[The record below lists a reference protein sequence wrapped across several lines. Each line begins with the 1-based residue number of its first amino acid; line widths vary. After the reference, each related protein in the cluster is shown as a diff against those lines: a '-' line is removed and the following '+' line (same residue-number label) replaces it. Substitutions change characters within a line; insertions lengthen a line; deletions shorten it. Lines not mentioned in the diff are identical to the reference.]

1 MKLKIKNIIS
11 FFLNKLFAI
20 FPIVPNK
27 IVFESG
33 RDLIDGNAKAIY
45 NYIKENDINNYRTI
59 WLVTKSTDVSDID
72 TNDYAYYKTLKG
84 LYHLSTAKYLL
95 KNQSIGEIITK
106 KKGQIYIQLFHGN
119 GVMKKQGYDVN
130 EAIERPV
137 VSHAKEWDYYIANDE
152 NDEKT
157 IRSATGYNGKIEI
170 LGMAAVDTVINN
182 CKDEQKKQNVLKHL
196 NINNSKKNI
205 LYAPTFRD
213 YDLDKNIINIPI
225 KELSK
230 LKDYNI
236 IIRLHPLVR
245 TKVDKSLFNLDN
257 FINGCN
263 YPDVSDILAI
273 TDILITDYSSVFYE
287 YMPKNSPIIF
297 YPYDY
302 DKYVALRGGFYVDYK
317 KELPGPI
324 CYTEKELLNVIKKID
339 EIYPQYIEKRRKF
352 NKKYNNLSDGKASE
366 RLVNNLI
373 NNKFK

>member
-45 NYIKENDINNYRTI
+45 NYIKKNDINNYRTI

-297 YPYDY
+297 YPYDF

>member
-45 NYIKENDINNYRTI
+45 NYIKKNDINNYRTI

-245 TKVDKSLFNLDN
+245 TKVDKCLFNLDN

>member
-45 NYIKENDINNYRTI
+45 NYIKKNNINNYRTI

-130 EAIERPV
+130 EATERPV
-137 VSHAKEWDYYIANDE
+137 VSHAKEWDYYIVNDE

-170 LGMAAVDTVINN
+170 LGMAAVDTVINDCN
-182 CKDEQKKQNVLKHL
+182 DEQKKQNVLKHL
-196 NINNSKKNI
+196 NINNSKKNV

-245 TKVDKSLFNLDN
+245 TKIDKSLFNLDN

>member
-45 NYIKENDINNYRTI
+45 NYIKKNDINNYRTI

-137 VSHAKEWDYYIANDE
+137 VSHAKEWDYYIANDK

-339 EIYPQYIEKRRKF
+339 EIHPQYIEKRRKF
-352 NKKYNNLSDGKASE
+352 NKKYNKLSDGKASE

>member
-1 MKLKIKNIIS
+1 MRTKIKNIILL
-11 FFLNKLFAI
+11 FLNKLFAI
-20 FPIVPNK
+20 FPIEQNK

-45 NYIKENDINNYRTI
+45 EYMKKNDIKEYKLI
-59 WLVTKSTDVSDID
+59 WLVTKKTDVSELDKR
-72 TNDYAYYKTLKG
+72 NYAYYKTLKG
-84 LYHLSTAKYLL
+84 MYHLSTARYLL
-95 KNQSIGEIITK
+95 KNQSIGEILKK
-106 KKGQIYIQLFHGN
+106 KKGQTYIQLFHGN
-119 GVMKKQGYDVN
+119 GVMKKMGYDVN
-130 EAIERPV
+130 NAKERPV
-137 VSHAKEWDYYIANDE
+137 VSHAKEWDYYIANDK
-152 NDEKT
+152 NDEKV
-157 IRSATGYNGKIEI
+157 IRTSTGYNGNVEV
-170 LGMAAVDTVINN
+170 LVMAAVDLVINN
-182 CKDEQKKQNVLKHL
+182 CDNKEKKEKVLKKL
-196 NINNSKKNI
+196 NISNKKKNI

-213 YDLDKNIINIPI
+213 YDFDKNIINIPI

-245 TKVDKSLFNLDN
+245 DKVDKNMFDIKN
-257 FINGCN
+257 FVNGCN
-263 YPDVSDILAI
+263 YPDVSDILLI

-297 YPYDY
+297 YPQDY
-302 DKYVALRGGFYVDYK
+302 DKYVDLRGGFYVDYS

-324 CYTEKELLNVIKKID
+324 CYTEKELLNVVKEID
-339 EIYPQYIEKRRKF
+339 KIYPQYIEKRRKF

>member
-45 NYIKENDINNYRTI
+45 NYIKKNDINNYRTI

-72 TNDYAYYKTLKG
+72 TNVYAYYKTLKG

-297 YPYDY
+297 YPYDF

>member
-45 NYIKENDINNYRTI
+45 NYIKKNDINNYRTI

>member
-45 NYIKENDINNYRTI
+45 NYIKKNDINNYRTI

-152 NDEKT
+152 NDKKT

-297 YPYDY
+297 YPYDF

>member
-45 NYIKENDINNYRTI
+45 NYIKKNDINNYRTI

-182 CKDEQKKQNVLKHL
+182 CKDEQKKQNVLKNL

-287 YMPKNSPIIF
+287 YMPKNLPIIF

>member
-1 MKLKIKNIIS
+1 MRTKIKNIILL
-11 FFLNKLFAI
+11 FLNKLFAI
-20 FPIVPNK
+20 FPIEQNK

-45 NYIKENDINNYRTI
+45 EYMKKNDIKEYKLI
-59 WLVTKSTDVSDID
+59 WLVTKKTDVSELDKR
-72 TNDYAYYKTLKG
+72 NYAYYKTLKG
-84 LYHLSTAKYLL
+84 MYHLSTARYLL
-95 KNQSIGEIITK
+95 KNQSIGEILKK
-106 KKGQIYIQLFHGN
+106 KKGQTYIQLFHGN
-119 GVMKKQGYDVN
+119 GVMKKMGYDVN
-130 EAIERPV
+130 NAKERPV
-137 VSHAKEWDYYIANDE
+137 VSHAKEWDYYIANDK
-152 NDEKT
+152 NDEKV
-157 IRSATGYNGKIEI
+157 IRTSTGYNGNVEV
-170 LGMAAVDTVINN
+170 LGMAAVDLVINN
-182 CKDEQKKQNVLKHL
+182 CDNKEKKEKVLKKL
-196 NINNSKKNI
+196 NISNKKKNI

-213 YDLDKNIINIPI
+213 YDFDKNIINIPI

-245 TKVDKSLFNLDN
+245 DKVDKNMFDIKN
-257 FINGCN
+257 FVNGCN
-263 YPDVSDILAI
+263 YPDVSDILLI

-302 DKYVALRGGFYVDYK
+302 DKYVDLRGGFYVDYS

-324 CYTEKELLNVIKKID
+324 CYTEKELLNVVKEIDKI
-339 EIYPQYIEKRRKF
+339 YQQYIEKRRKF

>member
-45 NYIKENDINNYRTI
+45 NYIKKNDINNYRTI

-130 EAIERPV
+130 EATERPV

-182 CKDEQKKQNVLKHL
+182 CNDEQKKQNVLKHL
-196 NINNSKKNI
+196 NINNSKKNV

-245 TKVDKSLFNLDN
+245 TKIDKSLFNLDN

>member
-11 FFLNKLFAI
+11 FFLNKLFAV

-45 NYIKENDINNYRTI
+45 NYIKKNNINNYRTI

-130 EAIERPV
+130 EATERPV
-137 VSHAKEWDYYIANDE
+137 VSHAKDWDYYIANDE
-152 NDEKT
+152 NDEKA

-182 CKDEQKKQNVLKHL
+182 CKDKQKKQDVLKQL

-213 YDLDKNIINIPI
+213 YDLYKNIINIPI

-245 TKVDKSLFNLDN
+245 TKVDKGLFNLDN

>member
-45 NYIKENDINNYRTI
+45 NYIKKNDINNYRTI

-302 DKYVALRGGFYVDYK
+302 DKYVTLRGGFYVDYK

-324 CYTEKELLNVIKKID
+324 CYTEKELLHVIKKID

>member
-45 NYIKENDINNYRTI
+45 NYIKKNDINNYRTI

-72 TNDYAYYKTLKG
+72 TNDYAYYNTLKG

-130 EAIERPV
+130 EATERPV
-137 VSHAKEWDYYIANDE
+137 VSHAKDWDYYIANDE

>member
-45 NYIKENDINNYRTI
+45 NYIKKNDINNYRTI

-130 EAIERPV
+130 ETIERPV

>member
-45 NYIKENDINNYRTI
+45 NYIKKNNINNYRTI

-130 EAIERPV
+130 EATERPV

-182 CKDEQKKQNVLKHL
+182 CNDEQKKQNVLKHL
-196 NINNSKKNI
+196 NINNSKKNV

-245 TKVDKSLFNLDN
+245 TKIDKSLFNLDN

>member
-45 NYIKENDINNYRTI
+45 NYIKKNDINNYRTI

-130 EAIERPV
+130 KAIERPV

-152 NDEKT
+152 NDKKT

>member
-45 NYIKENDINNYRTI
+45 NYIKKNDINDYRTI

-130 EAIERPV
+130 EATERPV

-157 IRSATGYNGKIEI
+157 IRSATGYNGKIET

-182 CKDEQKKQNVLKHL
+182 CNDEQKKQNVLKYL

-245 TKVDKSLFNLDN
+245 TKIDKSLFNLDN

>member
-11 FFLNKLFAI
+11 FFLNKLFTI

-45 NYIKENDINNYRTI
+45 NYIKKNDINNYRTI

-130 EAIERPV
+130 EVTERPI

-182 CKDEQKKQNVLKHL
+182 IKDKQKKQDVLKQL

-213 YDLDKNIINIPI
+213 YDFDKNIINIPI

-245 TKVDKSLFNLDN
+245 TKVDKSLFDLDN

-302 DKYVALRGGFYVDYK
+302 DRYVTLRGGFYVDYK

-324 CYTEKELLNVIKKID
+324 CYTEKELLNVVKEID
-339 EIYPQYIEKRRKF
+339 KIYPQYIEKRRKF

>member
-45 NYIKENDINNYRTI
+45 NYIKKNDINNYRTI

-152 NDEKT
+152 NDKKT

-182 CKDEQKKQNVLKHL
+182 CKDKQKKQNVLKHL

>member
-45 NYIKENDINNYRTI
+45 NYIKKNDINNYRTI

-152 NDEKT
+152 NDKNT

-297 YPYDY
+297 YPYDF

>member
-45 NYIKENDINNYRTI
+45 NYIKKNDINNYRTI

-182 CKDEQKKQNVLKHL
+182 CTDEQKKQNVLKHL

>member
-45 NYIKENDINNYRTI
+45 NYIKKNDINNYRTI

-152 NDEKT
+152 NDKKT

-263 YPDVSDILAI
+263 YPDVNDILAI

>member
-45 NYIKENDINNYRTI
+45 NYIKKNDINNYRTI

-152 NDEKT
+152 NDEKA

>member
-45 NYIKENDINNYRTI
+45 NYIKKNDINNYRTI

-182 CKDEQKKQNVLKHL
+182 CNDEQKKQNVLKHL

>member
-45 NYIKENDINNYRTI
+45 NYIKKNDINNYRTI

-72 TNDYAYYKTLKG
+72 TSDYAYYKTLKG

-106 KKGQIYIQLFHGN
+106 KKEQIYIQLFHGN

-130 EAIERPV
+130 EATERPV

-182 CKDEQKKQNVLKHL
+182 CNDEQKKQNVLKHL

-245 TKVDKSLFNLDN
+245 TKIDKSLFNLDN

>member
-45 NYIKENDINNYRTI
+45 NYIKKNDINNYRTI

-297 YPYDY
+297 YPYDF

-324 CYTEKELLNVIKKID
+324 CYTEKEFAS
-339 EIYPQYIEKRRKF
+339 F
-352 NKKYNNLSDGKASE
+352 NIVRVYSS
-366 RLVNNLI
+366 
-373 NNKFK
+373 

>member
-45 NYIKENDINNYRTI
+45 NYIKKNDINNYRTI

-245 TKVDKSLFNLDN
+245 TKIDKSLFNLDN

-339 EIYPQYIEKRRKF
+339 EIHPQYIEKRRKF

>member
-45 NYIKENDINNYRTI
+45 NYIKKNDINNYRTI

-72 TNDYAYYKTLKG
+72 TSDYAYYKTLKG

-106 KKGQIYIQLFHGN
+106 KKEQIYIQLFHGN

-130 EAIERPV
+130 EATERPV

-182 CKDEQKKQNVLKHL
+182 CNDEQKKQNVLKHL

-225 KELSK
+225 KKLSK

-245 TKVDKSLFNLDN
+245 TKIDKSLFNLDN

>member
-45 NYIKENDINNYRTI
+45 NYIKKNDINNYRTI

-157 IRSATGYNGKIEI
+157 IRSATGYNGKIKI

>member
-45 NYIKENDINNYRTI
+45 NYIKKNDINNYRTI

-196 NINNSKKNI
+196 NINNSKKI
-205 LYAPTFRD
+205 YYMLQHLETMTW
-213 YDLDKNIINIPI
+213 I
-225 KELSK
+225 K
-230 LKDYNI
+230 I
-236 IIRLHPLVR
+236 
-245 TKVDKSLFNLDN
+245 
-257 FINGCN
+257 
-263 YPDVSDILAI
+263 
-273 TDILITDYSSVFYE
+273 
-287 YMPKNSPIIF
+287 
-297 YPYDY
+297 
-302 DKYVALRGGFYVDYK
+302 
-317 KELPGPI
+317 
-324 CYTEKELLNVIKKID
+324 
-339 EIYPQYIEKRRKF
+339 
-352 NKKYNNLSDGKASE
+352 
-366 RLVNNLI
+366 
-373 NNKFK
+373 

>member
-45 NYIKENDINNYRTI
+45 NYIKKNDINNYRTI

-236 IIRLHPLVR
+236 IIRLHPLIR

-324 CYTEKELLNVIKKID
+324 CYTEKELLNVITKID
-339 EIYPQYIEKRRKF
+339 KIYPQYREKRRKF